1 MALLRAARTASD
13 KCWLVTSM
21 TGASVGYARGSVASS
36 EIPSGI
42 STLKSGSVGCIVKE
56 TVRLPEEDASETT
69 RDEAY
74 RLRWEHG
81 RTLAFIIKLIG
92 LASSSQVVQTRESWP
107 RQGKGGGA
115 QPRERNRLPAWKGSV
130 SHFRSNSISR
140 STGSE
145 GNADIPK
152 LL

>member
-1 MALLRAARTASD
+1 
-13 KCWLVTSM
+13 
-21 TGASVGYARGSVASS
+21 VASS

-81 RTLAFIIKLIG
+81 RTLAFI
-92 LASSSQVVQTRESWP
+92 S
-107 RQGKGGGA
+107 
-115 QPRERNRLPAWKGSV
+115 
-130 SHFRSNSISR
+130 
-140 STGSE
+140 
-145 GNADIPK
+145 
-152 LL
+152 